1 MCVYLVFL
9 LVSQERYLPFVM
21 ESKLKLVLDG
31 DTEQQPF
38 IDFISQALTDN
49 NKKALLEVSYLCTI
63 QQ

>member
-49 NKKALLEVSYLCTI
+49 NKKALLEVSYL
-63 QQ
+63 